1 MQIEAGVPQS
11 SVLGPLLFLIYINDI
26 TRDLQSSN
34 FLYAD
39 DTSLFDVVDDPST
52 TAVKLNNDL
61 ARINA
66 WTHDWQVTINPGKTK
81 PLSFL

>member
-1 MQIEAGVPQS
+1 MILRTIFS
-11 SVLGPLLFLIYINDI
+11 
-26 TRDLQSSN
+26 

-39 DTSLFDVVDDPST
+39 DTSLLDVVDDPSS
-52 TAVKLNNDL
+52 TAAKLNNDL

-81 PLSFL
+81 SIFFLLSK